1 MGMWSIWMFSIFL
14 QVIHFYKQSPANI
27 MNRNIDAAGREYL
40 EIIHGYRQKLAL
52 LVSYHDSNSC
62 SKCKR
67 NTPDRELEQC
77 AGCSVARYCSKKCQ
91 VKDWKRGHRDDC
103 AEIRKARSV
112 LYDYLPGDGHT
123 GKKLAATISSLF
135 ARANERIADDK
146 RNHIGPD
153 AKVLLAFA
161 SLEDDI
167 LKPYPEAWSEY

>member
-1 MGMWSIWMFSIFL
+1 M
-14 QVIHFYKQSPANI
+14 
-27 MNRNIDAAGREYL
+27 
-40 EIIHGYRQKLAL
+40 
-52 LVSYHDSNSC
+52 
-62 SKCKR
+62 
-67 NTPDRELEQC
+67 
-77 AGCSVARYCSKKCQ
+77 
-91 VKDWKRGHRDDC
+91 
-103 AEIRKARSV
+103 EIRKARSV

-167 LKPYPEAWSEY
+167 LKSYPEA